1 MNNMQTF
8 SQSLHILIA
17 EDSST
22 QALRL
27 KYILEGQ
34 GYKVSIAPNG
44 RVGLDMAL
52 QIRPALVISD
62 VVMPEMNG
70 YELCREIKAR
80 PKLSDIPVILVTSMS
95 SPEDVILGLE
105 CGADNFILKPY
116 EERYLLSRV
125 QYVLVNREFHR
136 PPEASMGVEVYFH
149 NKRHYITAGRL
160 QILNLLLSTYEAA
173 VQRNE
178 ELASS
183 QQALEARS
191 TELAAAN
198 RFLDSVVENIPN
210 MVFIKDASELKHV
223 CFNRAG
229 EDLIGCSREEILGK
243 TDFDLFPE
251 EQAQFFHAR
260 DREVLATG
268 VTLDIQDEAIRT
280 FSKGDRIL
288 HTKKVPILDECGVPS
303 HLLGISEDVTE
314 QRAMESEIRR
324 LNAILAQRAEL
335 LEASNEEKQEALNY
349 LALFDTLT
357 GLPNRQLFLERA
369 AQSLQSS
376 ARAGTRMAM
385 IVVDIRRMGVINDSI
400 GNAGGDGVLML
411 VAERLGQDTLGNCA
425 RLGGNTF
432 AIALSNLS
440 EESQV
445 AAALNKNVLAPLRR
459 PLVVADQEL
468 SVSIRCGVAVFP
480 NDGADVN
487 QLIGNAEAA
496 LKKAK
501 LSNKEYLLYTPDLN
515 ARVTEQLVLENQL
528 HRAMHNNEF
537 VLHYQPKVAA
547 GSGKLLG
554 LEALIRWNSPERGI
568 VSPAEFIPVLEET
581 GMILEVGKWVLQQA
595 AADYR
600 QWAEAGLNP
609 VPIAV
614 NISAMQLRQEGFAE
628 IIRDAVSANEG
639 SRPAAID
646 IEITESVLMEDIGRT
661 IPSLQRLQDAGF
673 RIAIDDF
680 GTGYSSFSYLTK
692 IPLNTIKIDRS
703 FVMDMTAH
711 PGQETIVSTIIVLAH
726 ALNLKV
732 TAEGVETM
740 DQRARLLSM
749 GCDEIQ
755 GYLCGRPMAA
765 NDVVAWLVQPNPLTA
780 PANLCFEK
788 HH

>member
-8 SQSLHILIA
+8 IYSSHILIA
-17 EDSST
+17 EDSAT
-22 QALRL
+22 QAQRLR
-27 KYILEGQ
+27 YILEAQ
-34 GYKVSIAPNG
+34 GYRVSIAPNG
-44 RVGLDMAL
+44 RVALKMAL

-80 PKLSDIPVILVTSMS
+80 PELWDIPVILVTSMS

-125 QYVLVNREFHR
+125 HYVLINREFHR
-136 PPEASMGVEVYFH
+136 TPEANMGVEVYF
-149 NKRHYITAGRL
+149 NSKRHYITAGRL

-178 ELASS
+178 ELTKS

-191 TELAAAN
+191 IELAAAN
-198 RFLDSVVENIPN
+198 RFLDSVIENIPN
-210 MVFIKDASELKHV
+210 MVFIKDARELSHV

-229 EDLIGCSREEILGK
+229 EELTGYSRKAILGK

-251 EQAQFFHAR
+251 EQARFFQQK

-268 VTLDIQDEAIRT
+268 ATLDIQNETICT
-280 FSKGDRIL
+280 VSKGDRIL
-288 HTKKVPILDECGVPS
+288 HTKKVPILDEQGVPS

-349 LALFDTLT
+349 LALFDALT
-357 GLPNRQLFLERA
+357 GIPNRQLFLERA

-376 ARAGTRMAM
+376 VCAGTKMAL
-385 IVVDIRRMGVINDSI
+385 IVVDIRRMGVINDSM
-400 GNAGGDGVLML
+400 GNAAGDEVLTL
-411 VAERLGQDTLGNCA
+411 VAQRLGQDAMASCA

-432 AIALSNLS
+432 AVALSNLS

-445 AAALNKNVLAPLRR
+445 AAALNKYVLAPLRR
-459 PLVVADQEL
+459 PFVIADQEL
-468 SVSIRCGVAVFP
+468 SVSMRCGLALFP
-480 NDGADVN
+480 NDGNDVN

-515 ARVTEQLVLENQL
+515 ARVSEQLALENQL
-528 HRAMHNNEF
+528 HRAILNNEF

-547 GSGKLLG
+547 VSGKLLG
-554 LEALIRWNSPERGI
+554 LEALIRWNSPERGM
-568 VSPAEFIPVLEET
+568 VSPGEFIPVLEET
-581 GMILEVGKWVLQQA
+581 GLILEVGRWVLQQA

-600 QWAEAGLNP
+600 HWVETGLNP

-614 NISAMQLRQEGFAE
+614 NISAIQLRQEGFVDV
-628 IIRDAVSANEG
+628 ILDAVSTDTWG
-639 SRPAAID
+639 KPAAID
-646 IEITESVLMEDIGRT
+646 LEITESVLMEDISRT
-661 IPSLQRLQDAGF
+661 IPSLQKLKDAGF
-673 RIAIDDF
+673 HIAIDDF

-692 IPLNTIKIDRS
+692 IPLDTIKIDRS
-703 FVMDMTAH
+703 FVKDMTAH

-732 TAEGVETM
+732 IAEGVETL

-755 GYLCGRPMAA
+755 GYLCGKPMSA
-765 NDVVAWLVQPNPLTA
+765 NDIVAWFVQPDSVVG
-780 PANLCFEK
+780 PARAVLG
-788 HH
+788 